1 MMKNSGC
8 AYGYVRVSSTK
19 QVQEGSSLEEQE
31 KKIRAWAELHNMD
44 LRGVYVDKGVS
55 GTFMFQR
62 PEFAKLMTYMDKGDV
77 LVAND
82 LSRVSRN
89 SADTAQLIQMLQKM
103 EAYAVFIKDGMDTS
117 TMMGQSMVQ
126 MASIMKGIEANYTA
140 ERVKDT
146 LASMRENG
154 QNTGRPPYGWKRAT
168 PDKGSHLIEVPEQQ
182 DAIRRM
188 KIMYHEEKVSF
199 REIARRLTNEGV
211 QSPGRKAIWND
222 KSVKLIIM
230 REDVATGGRGGV
242 NPAAQ
247 QAVTI
252 EEPK

>member
-1 MMKNSGC
+1 MKNSGC
-8 AYGYVRVSSTK
+8 AYGYVRVSTTK

-31 KKIRAWAELHNMD
+31 KKIRAWAELHSMD
-44 LRGVYVDKGVS
+44 LKDVFVDKGVS
-55 GTFMFQR
+55 GTFMFNR
-62 PEFAKLMTYMDKGDV
+62 PEFGKLIACMDKGDI

-89 SADTAQLIQMLQKM
+89 SADTAQLIEMLHKM

-154 QNTGRPPYGWKRAT
+154 QNTGRPPYGWTRANQ
-168 PDKGSHLIEVPEQQ
+168 DRGSHLIEVPEQQ
-182 DAIRRM
+182 AIVASIKKM
-188 KIMYHEEKVSF
+188 SKEDGLSY
-199 REIARRLTNEGV
+199 REIARRLTKDNIP
-211 QSPGRKAIWND
+211 SPGKLARWND
-222 KSVKLIIM
+222 KSVKLIVC
-230 REDVATGGRGGV
+230 REEVATGGRL
-242 NPAAQ
+242 
-247 QAVTI
+247 T
-252 EEPK
+252 PK